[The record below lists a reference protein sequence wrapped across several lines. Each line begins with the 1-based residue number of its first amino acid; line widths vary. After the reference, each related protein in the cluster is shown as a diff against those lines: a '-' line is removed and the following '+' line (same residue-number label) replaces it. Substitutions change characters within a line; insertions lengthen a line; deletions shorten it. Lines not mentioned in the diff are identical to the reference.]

1 MLRRKIGPP
10 CVSGLSSN
18 LVAVHAGT
26 DQSSAEGDDVSA
38 TPPDVNR
45 RRRELWV
52 FAFLTVVLFPLLAVG
67 IVSGYGFM
75 VWIWQIFTG
84 PPGV

>member
-1 MLRRKIGPP
+1 M
-10 CVSGLSSN
+10 
-18 LVAVHAGT
+18 
-26 DQSSAEGDDVSA
+26 SA
-38 TPPDVNR
+38 TPPEAHR

-52 FAFLTVVLFPLLAVG
+52 FLFLTVVLFPLLAVG
-67 IVSGYGFM
+67 IVSGYGFA